1 MTVLSESENK
11 TLRKVVPSQLADRT
25 YIVGGAVRDIIL
37 GLNPKDIDFVVENS
51 THEEMISLNSKQVG
65 SDFPVYL
72 IEDCEFALCRQ
83 ERKNGNGYNGF
94 ETDTKNVSLEK
105 DLKRRDL
112 TINAMGISNEGFLID
127 PFNGMK
133 DLENKILKHVSESFS
148 EDPLRV
154 LRLAR
159 FTARF
164 TDFSIHNE
172 TIHLAKSLRNELMHL
187 VPERV
192 FKETEKALKE
202 EKPSKFFRSLV
213 EMDVLDIIFPELHTM
228 IGLNHNPKHHAEGD
242 VFEHTMRVLDAASKL
257 SNDPIVRF
265 AAIFHD
271 IGKPLVHTEF
281 GTFHGHSDETL
292 VINAMN
298 ELKNRLKIPN
308 KYMELAILV
317 AKSHHKVHELKKMSH
332 QGLRRFIIKDLPK
345 SKVILENM
353 ILAIKADELG
363 RATSIS
369 GPMLSKEDADLLFN
383 NNHKNIFVD
392 GIEYKIPEAKINEA
406 FLYMLHEV
414 KIMKSDVGSIM
425 KDATVT
431 QKQDFIKKELVNRVK
446 TAMNLID
453 NT

>member
-11 TLRKVVPSQLADRT
+11 ILRKVVPSQLADRT

-37 GLNPKDIDFVVENS
+37 GLSPKDIDFVVENS

-65 SDFPVYL
+65 NDFPVYL
-72 IEDCEFALCRQ
+72 IKDCEFALCRQ

-94 ETDTKNVSLEK
+94 ETCTKNVSLEK
-105 DLKRRDL
+105 DLQRRDL

-164 TDFSIHNE
+164 TDFSIHGE
-172 TIHLAKSLRNELMHL
+172 TINLAKSLRNELMHL

-202 EKPSKFFRSLV
+202 ERPSNFFRSLV
-213 EMDVLDIIFPELHTM
+213 EMDVLDIIFPELHRM

-271 IGKPLVHTEF
+271 IGKPLVHTER
-281 GTFHGHSDETL
+281 GTFHGHSEEAL
-292 VINAMN
+292 VFNAMN
-298 ELKNRLKIPN
+298 ELKDRLKIPN
-308 KYMELAILV
+308 SYMELAIIV
-317 AKSHHKVHELKKMSH
+317 AKSHHKVHDLEKMSH
-332 QGLRRFIIKDLPK
+332 QGLRRFLVKDLPK
-345 SKVILENM
+345 NKETLDKM
-353 ILAIKADELG
+353 ILSIKADELG
-363 RATSIS
+363 RITSLD
-369 GPMLSKEDADLLFN
+369 GPMLSKEEADLLFLSDD
-383 NNHKNIFVD
+383 KIIF
-392 GIEYKIPEAKINEA
+392 INELEYRIPNPRIDEV
-406 FLYMLHEV
+406 FLHKLHEV
-414 KIMKSDVGSIM
+414 KVMKSEVGSVM
-425 KDATVT
+425 KDATIP
-431 QKQDFIKKELVNRVK
+431 QKKAFIERELSNRVK
-446 TAMNLID
+446 SVMNKCA
-453 NT
+453 N